1 MMGEVRGAA
10 IIGYG
15 LVTALGG
22 NSEVAFANL
31 QAGLV
36 RTEASAPGFFPSST
50 SVPVFTADLQGR
62 YALLPETLFEDRPYG
77 MNRTIRLALQ
87 AVDEALTRAD
97 LSLGELQQKRVGVAV
112 GTTVGCTF
120 HNEPCYINWKRGRG
134 IDARA
139 LQTYFNS
146 NLAECLQDLLGVAGP
161 RAVITNACASGADAV
176 GLGKRWLAADLC
188 DLVICGG
195 MDELSRVACHGFKS
209 LMLVSEER
217 CRPFAVNRQGLN
229 LGEGAGL
236 LILEREM
243 MARSAK
249 RAVFGRVLGY
259 GIAGDGHHPT
269 APHPEG
275 RGLQQAASLALSEA
289 GCSVTDIAMIN
300 GHGTGTPANDKAET
314 AAVNALGFDPERQ
327 PLVSTKGATG
337 HTLGAA
343 GGVEAVLTL
352 LSLNS
357 GEVVGT
363 PGCEMADP
371 ALAYRPLIQGERRP
385 LERRIG
391 ISQSLAF
398 GGSNAVLVLEGG
410 EG

>member
-1 MMGEVRGAA
+1 MGEVRGVA
-10 IIGYG
+10 ITGYG

-22 NSEVAFANL
+22 NSEAALANL

-36 RTEASAPGFFPSST
+36 KTEASAPGFFPSST
-50 SVPVFTADLQGR
+50 SAPVFTAELLGR
-62 YALLPETLFEDRPYG
+62 YALLPETLFEGRPYEV
-77 MNRTIRLALQ
+77 NRTIRLALQ
-87 AVDEALTRAD
+87 AVDEALTRAG
-97 LSLGELQQKRVGVAV
+97 LSLGELQEKRVGVAL

-120 HNEPCYINWKRGRG
+120 HNESCYLDWKRGG
-134 IDARA
+134 VADTRA
-139 LQTYFNS
+139 LLTYFNA
-146 NLAECLQDLLGVAGP
+146 NLAECLQELLGVAGP

-195 MDELSRVACHGFKS
+195 VDELSRVACHGFKS

-236 LILEREM
+236 LILEGEM
-243 MARSAK
+243 TARSAK
-249 RAVFGRVLGY
+249 RAVLGRVLAY

-275 RGLQQAASLALSEA
+275 RGLQQATALALAEA
-289 GCSVTDIAMIN
+289 RCSVADIAMIN

-314 AAVNALGFDPERQ
+314 AAINAMGFDPERQ

-363 PGCEMADP
+363 PGCEIADP
-371 ALAYRPLIQGERRP
+371 TLAYWPLIQGERRI
-385 LERRIG
+385 LAGRIG

-398 GGSNAVLVLEGG
+398 GGSNAVLVLKGG